1 MRILI
6 AVIAIALLTVGAVA
20 QGMGKGRRHQQDAP
34 KTEEQAK
41 KKKAADEAFQRA
53 GKTIPESTAKADP
66 WKGMR

>member
-6 AVIAIALLTVGAVA
+6 AVIAVALLTVGAIA

-34 KTEEQAK
+34 KAQDQA
-41 KKKAADEAFQRA
+41 KKKAADEAFQKA
-53 GKTIPESTAKADP
+53 GKTIPESTEKPDP

>member
-6 AVIAIALLTVGAVA
+6 AVIAVALLTVGAIA

-34 KTEEQAK
+34 KAQDQA
-41 KKKAADEAFQRA
+41 KKKAADEAFQKA
-53 GKTIPESTAKADP
+53 GKSIPESTEKPDP

>member
-34 KTEEQAK
+34 KAQDQA
-41 KKKAADEAFQRA
+41 KKKAADEAFKRA
-53 GKTIPESTAKADP
+53 SKIIPESTEKPDP
-66 WKGMR
+66 WKGLR